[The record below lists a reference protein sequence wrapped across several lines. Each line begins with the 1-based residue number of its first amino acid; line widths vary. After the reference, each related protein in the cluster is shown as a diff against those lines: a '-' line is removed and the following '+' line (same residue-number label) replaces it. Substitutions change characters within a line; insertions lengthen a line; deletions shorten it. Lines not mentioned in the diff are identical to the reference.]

1 MGVGGG
7 PPRAARLLL
16 LGLATIVVIA
26 AVAAIVLMRGDDGD
40 PPVAAVDVAGCRG
53 LLADAARECQTRAFL
68 RLVEGRSDPRPA
80 VAAIAAAAR
89 REGGALLTTCHGVM
103 HTVGRTYAAEQ
114 GVTLARL
121 RDYLPRSNDP
131 GCSAGFAHG
140 LVTGVAPSLDP
151 RRPRDAAAV
160 CAGAGT
166 RYQRYSCVH
175 GLGHAFMRI
184 HGDRLAPAL
193 GLCRALGPRA
203 APDCAQGAYH
213 DHWFAAL
220 GADGTSLP
228 EAAETDPRRLC
239 AAQPE
244 EFVRPCWYRA
254 FVENRPEGLVVDSP
268 EHIDVLCEGLSGLQ
282 REACITG
289 AAVIG
294 PADPAEQL
302 RLCAAF
308 TVAAE
313 ATACIRGTKV
323 QNLLGAS
330 TASFVR
336 LLGGCERF
344 NGAARGA
351 CYQWLGKTV
360 AVLTDGAFER
370 EGCPRLG
377 PADARQLCLA
387 GARTMEEALVTF
399 S

>member
-1 MGVGGG
+1 MNLA
-7 PPRAARLLL
+7 PCRELLDH
-16 LGLATIVVIA
+16 AS
-26 AVAAIVLMRGDDGD
+26 
-40 PPVAAVDVAGCRG
+40 
-53 LLADAARECQTRAFL
+53 RECLTRAF
-68 RLVEGRSDPRPA
+68 RDVVGDRDDPRPA
-80 VAAIAAAAR
+80 VAAIETAVRA
-89 REGGALLTTCHGVM
+89 EGGFVLASCHGVM
-103 HTVGRTYAAEQ
+103 HTVGRTYALDSDL
-114 GVTLARL
+114 TLSDL
-121 RDYLPRSNDP
+121 QDVLPRSNDP

-140 LVTGVAPSLDP
+140 LVTGVAPALDP

-160 CAGAGT
+160 CADAGT

-193 GLCRALGPRA
+193 GLCRALGPRS

-220 GADGTSLP
+220 GADGASLP

-239 AAQPE
+239 VAQPE

-268 EHIDVLCEGLSGLQ
+268 EHLDVLCEGLAGLQ

-294 PADPAEQL
+294 PADPAVQL

-308 TVAAE
+308 ALAAE
-313 ATACIRGTKV
+313 ATSCIRGTKV

-330 TASFVR
+330 TVSFVR

-370 EGCPRLG
+370 DGCPRLG
-377 PADARQLCLA
+377 AADARQLCRA